1 MCSTR
6 VGHAGEKGI
15 KGSMK
20 EIGLEESRLQSVMGK
35 AALVAVIA
43 IAMTMS
49 FASKV
54 CRAQEVSVLHSFTG
68 PKDGAYPDGV
78 FPAGPPRNLYG
89 KAQVGGGFGAGTVFE
104 LSPEPSGK
112 WRFTL
117 L

>member
-1 MCSTR
+1 
-6 VGHAGEKGI
+6 
-15 KGSMK
+15 MK

-68 PKDGAYPDGV
+68 PKDGAYPDGILAAD
-78 FPAGPPRNLYG
+78 PAGNLYG
-89 KAQVGGGFGAGTVFE
+89 TTQIGGVYGAGTSYLMRRGTLMRQCRAAGLTV
-104 LSPEPSGK
+104 SG
-112 WRFTL
+112 R
-117 L
+117 